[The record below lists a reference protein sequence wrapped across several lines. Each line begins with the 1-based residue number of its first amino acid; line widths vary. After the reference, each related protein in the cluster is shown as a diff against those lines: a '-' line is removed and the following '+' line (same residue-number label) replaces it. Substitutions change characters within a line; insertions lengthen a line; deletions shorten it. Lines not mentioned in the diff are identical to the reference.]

1 MKSEDRA
8 AKFLA
13 ILDNKDWETNV
24 HIRTMKADLL
34 NLQRIGVFV
43 NFWLGLRKNRQN

>member
-13 ILDNKDWETNV
+13 ILDNKDWETNA
-24 HIRTMKADLL
+24 HIPTMKADSL
-34 NLQRIGVFV
+34 NLQRLDVFV
-43 NFWLGLRKNRQN
+43 NFWLGLRNNRQN

>member
-13 ILDNKDWETNV
+13 ILDNKVRENKCSHPRNEGGLAKPATL
-24 HIRTMKADLL
+24 RCFRKLL
-34 NLQRIGVFV
+34 V
-43 NFWLGLRKNRQN
+43 

>member
-13 ILDNKDWETNV
+13 ILDNKDWETNA
-24 HIRTMKADLL
+24 HIRTMKADSL
-34 NLQRIGVFV
+34 NLQRLGVFV
-43 NFWLGLRKNRQN
+43 NFWLDLRNNRQN